1 VTTDEEGGDAMV
13 PSIPPI
19 PEIPDSDSAGFPTF
33 GVPAPTTGR
42 FIVVFAAGADAQ
54 AMLASTAGL
63 GNVADSRDF
72 TAQAVDFTQTSGS
85 DAVWFDN
92 LGVAVVSADP
102 SQVGALRAAE
112 SGADSILSISPELIH
127 HVLTDPGYV
136 QGYRDGVNDLA
147 VRLGATDRPGG
158 PSAPA
163 AAPKPPF
170 ADNAEFTW
178 GLQATGAATSPQSG
192 AGIKVAVLDTGFDV
206 NHPDF
211 VGRSVTTQSFVSGET
226 VQDGHGHG
234 THCIGT
240 SCGSKSPET
249 GPRYGVAY
257 GAAIFAGKVLG
268 DNGSGSDGGIIA
280 GINWALENQCHVI
293 SMSLGADVASVH
305 PPYTVIGKRA
315 LDAGTLIV
323 AAAGNNADRRVGN
336 FGFVGTPAN
345 SPYIMAVG
353 ALDQKLEMAFFSART
368 LPDVQGGQVD
378 IAGPGYQVYSS
389 WLMPTRYKTI
399 SGTSMAT
406 PHVAGVAALWAELTG
421 YRGRDLWATLAQD
434 SQRLLQPSVDV
445 GGGLVLAPQ

>member
-1 VTTDEEGGDAMV
+1 MV

-19 PEIPDSDSAGFPTF
+19 PEIPDTDPWGPTLF
-33 GVPAPTTGR
+33 GAPAPTTGR
-42 FIVVFAAGADAQ
+42 FIVVFADGADARS
-54 AMLASTAGL
+54 MLSETAGL
-63 GNVADSRDF
+63 REVADSRDF
-72 TAQAVDFTQTSGS
+72 AAQAVDFARTEGS

-92 LGVAVVSADP
+92 LGVAVVSAAPD
-102 SQVGALRAAE
+102 QLGALRTAETGSAAVV
-112 SGADSILSISPELIH
+112 SVSPELIH
-127 HVLTDPGYV
+127 HVLTDAGYV

-147 VRLGATDRPGG
+147 GRLGATAPGEAG
-158 PSAPA
+158 A
-163 AAPKPPF
+163 AVAPKPPF
-170 ADNAEFTW
+170 ADNAQFTW

-206 NHPDF
+206 GHPDF
-211 VGRSVTTQSFVSGET
+211 AGRDVTTQSFVSGET

-240 SCGSKSPET
+240 SCGSRTPGT

-257 GAAIFAGKVLG
+257 GASIFAGKVLG
-268 DNGSGSDGGIIA
+268 DNGSGSDGNIIA
-280 GINWALENQCHVI
+280 GINWAIENQCHIV
-293 SMSLGADVASVH
+293 SMSLGADVAQVH
-305 PPYTVIGKRA
+305 PPYTVVGKRA

-336 FGFVGTPAN
+336 YGFVGTPAN

-378 IAGPGYQVYSS
+378 IAAPGYQVYSS
-389 WLMPTRYKTI
+389 WPMPTRYKTI

-406 PHVAGVAALWAELTG
+406 PHVAGIAALWAELTG

-445 GGGLVLAPQ
+445 GGGLALAPQ

>member
-1 VTTDEEGGDAMV
+1 MV

-19 PEIPDSDSAGFPTF
+19 PEIPDTDPLGPPLF
-33 GVPAPTTGR
+33 GAAAPTTGR
-42 FIVVFAAGADAQ
+42 FIVVFADGADARS
-54 AMLASTAGL
+54 MLAETAGL
-63 GNVADSRDF
+63 REVADSRDF
-72 TAQAVDFTQTSGS
+72 AAQAVDFGAAEGS
-85 DAVWFDN
+85 DAVWFDR
-92 LGVAVVSADP
+92 LGVAVVSAAPD
-102 SQVGALRAAE
+102 QLGALRTAEAGNAAIV
-112 SGADSILSISPELIH
+112 SVSPELIH
-127 HVLTDPGYV
+127 HVLADAGYV

-147 VRLGATDRPGG
+147 GRLGATGATG
-158 PSAPA
+158 EAAA

-170 ADNAEFTW
+170 ADNAQFTW

-206 NHPDF
+206 GHPDF
-211 VGRSVTTQSFVSGET
+211 AGRNVTTQSFVAGET

-240 SCGSKSPET
+240 SCGSKAPDT

-257 GAAIFAGKVLG
+257 GASIFAGKVLG
-268 DNGSGSDGGIIA
+268 DNGSGSDGNIIA
-280 GINWALENQCHVI
+280 GINWAIENQCHIV
-293 SMSLGADVASVH
+293 SMSLGADVAQVH
-305 PPYTVIGKRA
+305 PPYTVVGKRA

-353 ALDQKLEMAFFSART
+353 ALDQKLEMAYFSART

-378 IAGPGYQVYSS
+378 IAAPGYQVYSS
-389 WLMPTRYKTI
+389 WPMPTRYKTI

-406 PHVAGVAALWAELTG
+406 PHVAGLAALWAELTG

-445 GGGLVLAPQ
+445 GGGLALAPQ

>member
-1 VTTDEEGGDAMV
+1 MV

-19 PEIPDSDSAGFPTF
+19 PEIPDTDPWGPPLF
-33 GVPAPTTGR
+33 GAPAPTTGR
-42 FIVVFAAGADAQ
+42 FIVVFADGADARS
-54 AMLASTAGL
+54 MLSETAGL
-63 GNVADSRDF
+63 REVADSRDF
-72 TAQAVDFTQTSGS
+72 AAQAVDFARTEGS

-92 LGVAVVSADP
+92 LGVAVVSAAPD
-102 SQVGALRAAE
+102 QLGALRTAATG
-112 SGADSILSISPELIH
+112 SAAVVSVSPELIH
-127 HVLTDPGYV
+127 HVLADAGYV

-147 VRLGATDRPGG
+147 GRLGAMAPGEAG
-158 PSAPA
+158 A
-163 AAPKPPF
+163 AVAPKPPF
-170 ADNAEFTW
+170 ADNAQFTW

-206 NHPDF
+206 GHPDF
-211 VGRSVTTQSFVSGET
+211 AGRDVTTQSFVSGET

-240 SCGSKSPET
+240 SCGSRTPGT

-257 GAAIFAGKVLG
+257 GASIFAGKVLG
-268 DNGSGSDGGIIA
+268 DNGSGSDGNIIA
-280 GINWALENQCHVI
+280 GINWAIENQCHIV
-293 SMSLGADVASVH
+293 SMSLGADVAQVH
-305 PPYTVIGKRA
+305 PPYTVVGKRA

-336 FGFVGTPAN
+336 YGFVGTPAN

-378 IAGPGYQVYSS
+378 IAAPGYQVYSS
-389 WLMPTRYKTI
+389 WPMPTRYKTI

-406 PHVAGVAALWAELTG
+406 PHVAGIAALWAELTG

-445 GGGLVLAPQ
+445 GGGLALAPQ

>member
-1 VTTDEEGGDAMV
+1 MEF
-13 PSIPPI
+13 SIPAL
-19 PEIPDSDSAGFPTF
+19 PDPDPST
-33 GVPAPTTGR
+33 VPLGGTPVQTTGR
-42 FIVVFAAGADAQ
+42 FIVVFARGADAK
-54 AMLASTAGL
+54 ATLARTAGV
-63 GNVADSRDF
+63 GTVADSRDF
-72 TAQAVDFTQTSGS
+72 TAQAVDFSQTDGS
-85 DAVWFDN
+85 DAVWFDA
-92 LGVAVVSADP
+92 LGVAVVTAEP
-102 SQVGALRAAE
+102 AQLGALRTAE
-112 SGADSILSISPELIH
+112 AGEDAIISVSPELIH
-127 HVLTDPGYV
+127 HILDGDYL
-136 QGYRDGVNDLA
+136 QGYRDGVSDLA
-147 VRLGATDRPGG
+147 GRLGAVERPAGSG
-158 PSAPA
+158 ALA
-163 AAPKPPF
+163 AAAANPPF
-170 ADNAEFTW
+170 ADNAQFTW
-178 GLQATGAATSPQSG
+178 GLQATGVSTSPQSG

-206 NHPDF
+206 GHPDF
-211 VGRSVTTQSFVSGET
+211 VGRSVTTQSFVAGET

-240 SCGSKSPET
+240 SCGSKAPES

-257 GAAIFAGKVLG
+257 GASIYAGKVLG
-268 DNGSGSDGGIIA
+268 DSGSGSDGGIIA
-280 GINWALENQCHVI
+280 GINWAVENGCHVI

-305 PPYTVIGKRA
+305 PPYTVVGQRA
-315 LDAGTLIV
+315 LDAGSLIV

-345 SPYIMAVG
+345 SPFIMAVG
-353 ALDQKLEMAFFSART
+353 ALDQKLDMAYFSART
-368 LPDVQGGQVD
+368 LAGTRGGQVD

>member
-1 VTTDEEGGDAMV
+1 MV

-19 PEIPDSDSAGFPTF
+19 PEIPDTDPMGLPRF
-33 GVPAPTTGR
+33 GAPVPTTGR
-42 FIVVFAAGADAQ
+42 FIVVFADGADAR

-63 GNVADSRDF
+63 NNVADSRDF
-72 TAQAVDFTQTSGS
+72 AAQAVDFGRTSGS
-85 DAVWFDN
+85 DAVWFDK
-92 LGVAVVSADP
+92 LGVAVVSAEP
-102 SQVGALRAAE
+102 SQVGALRTAEAGDAAIV
-112 SGADSILSISPELIH
+112 SVSPELIH

-147 VRLGATDRPGG
+147 GRLGATDH
-158 PSAPA
+158 AADQAA
-163 AAPKPPF
+163 AAPPKPPY
-170 ADNAEFTW
+170 ADNAQFTW

-206 NHPDF
+206 DHPDF
-211 VGRSVTTQSFVSGET
+211 ADRTVTTESFVAGET

-240 SCGSKSPET
+240 SCGSKSPAT

-257 GAAIFAGKVLG
+257 GAEIFAGKVLG

-280 GINWALENQCHVI
+280 GINWAIENGCHII

-305 PPYTVIGKRA
+305 PPYTVVGKRA

-323 AAAGNNADRRVGN
+323 AAAGNNADRRVGK

-353 ALDQKLEMAFFSART
+353 ALDQNLEMAFFSART

-389 WLMPTRYKTI
+389 WPMPTRYKTI

-406 PHVAGVAALWAELTG
+406 PHVAGIAALWAELTG
-421 YRGRDLWATLAQD
+421 FRGRDLWATLAQD

-445 GGGLVLAPQ
+445 GGGLALAPQ